1 MQKHRTNEDIR
12 AAKVRVIGDEEFQGV
27 YTFAD
32 AYQMAMD
39 AGVDLVEVAP
49 NADPPVCKLMDYGK
63 FLYEQAKKEKAAKA
77 KQHTVT
83 VKGVRLSP
91 KISAHDLK
99 TKAVQAMEF
108 VKEGNKVKVF
118 VIFRGR
124 MITHKELGHGILVD
138 FIELI
143 KEVATVEQAPRMD
156 SPRNMSMLLAPK
168 KK

>member
-1 MQKHRTNEDIR
+1 MYTL
-12 AAKVRVIGDEEFQGV
+12 DEALQL
-27 YTFAD
+27 ASD
-32 AYQMAMD
+32 M
-39 AGVDLVEVAP
+39 GVDLVEVAA

-63 FLYEQAKKEKAAKA
+63 FLYEQSKKVKAAKA

-91 KISAHDLK
+91 KIGPHDLK
-99 TKAVQAMEF
+99 TKADQAISF
-108 VKEGNKVKVF
+108 VEEGHKVKVF

-124 MITHKELGHGILVD
+124 MITHKELGYGILES

-143 KEVATVEQAPRMD
+143 KESALVEQAPRMD